1 MHLKND
7 TFYGIFERSAQKPNA
22 NQHKER
28 NEFLHHANSYSTVK
42 QRRAKVFY
50 TCKMHFFREN
60 ASLYSEMWSR
70 WRNYRLQWERKWK
83 WERCL
88 PQPPFSAFRKPL
100 LQENEV
106 QSKVERVVLRLLAE
120 EFQFSSSI
128 SIEYRFRSK
137 ALHLYCVT
145 YYSSLSISLW
155 CIFH

>member
-7 TFYGIFERSAQKPNA
+7 TFYGIFERCAQKPNA

-70 WRNYRLQWERKWK
+70 WRNYRLLQWE
-83 WERCL
+83 E
-88 PQPPFSAFRKPL
+88 SGSDAFHFGKPL

-106 QSKVERVVLRLLAE
+106 QSKVEPVVLRLLAE
-120 EFQFSSSI
+120 EFQFSSSS